1 MILSVLAE
9 FIGTWALVFS
19 VYSTGNWLAVGITL
33 AVIILLIGPVSGG
46 YSNPAI
52 SLSMYMDNKLSL
64 TKFLA
69 YLLAEFLGA
78 VAALYTYR
86 AVA

>member
-1 MILSVLAE
+1 MFLPLLAE

-19 VYSTGNWLAVGITL
+19 VHSTGNWLAVGVTL
-33 AVIILLIGPVSGG
+33 AVIVLLVGPVSGG
-46 YSNPAI
+46 YANPAL
-52 SLSMYMDNKLSL
+52 SLSMYMDNKIQL
-64 TKFLA
+64 TTFLA
-69 YLLAEFLGA
+69 YMLAEFLGA